1 MYQHTIKSK
10 LFSLSSSPLRS
21 LLIAI
26 FISLSA
32 TVAHAQSDTTHASAK
47 VKKDSAKVYNPKEEI
62 AYDGKRYR
70 VYNNWL
76 SFGGGANYNTKWP
89 KDQKNLAVDY
99 SFHLKQYYFRAGA
112 FMSGND
118 FTAAN
123 SYNFHLGIG
132 ARKEHEKYNLSAFI
146 GPSYSY
152 FKRPLSDSTEFG
164 LPSILNTVYN
174 RLGGYACLE
183 AIYKIKY
190 DVGIGGQIFCD
201 YNEVQMIYGVR
212 LVVYFSGAYR
222 GIKYGYRKPAPKK

>member
-1 MYQHTIKSK
+1 MYAPTIKSK
-10 LFSLSSSPLRS
+10 LFYLPSCALKTFAVAI
-21 LLIAI
+21 LLLVSNPA
-26 FISLSA
+26 LQ
-32 TVAHAQSDTTHASAK
+32 AQSDTAK
-47 VKKDSAKVYNPKEEI
+47 TAGKDSARVYNPKEEI

-89 KDQKNLAVDY
+89 KDQKNIAVDL

-112 FMSGND
+112 FMSGNE

-123 SYNFHLGIG
+123 AYNFHLGMGI
-132 ARKEHEKYNLSAFI
+132 RKEHEKYNLSAFI

-164 LPSILNTVYN
+164 LSSILNTVYD
-174 RLGGYACLE
+174 RFGGYACIE

-190 DVGIGGQIFCD
+190 DVGFGGQIFCD
-201 YNEVQMIYGVR
+201 YNEVQTIYGVR

-222 GIKYGYRKPAPKK
+222 GIKYGYRKPTPKK

>member
-1 MYQHTIKSK
+1 MK
-10 LFSLSSSPLRS
+10 PL
-21 LLIAI
+21 LVAI
-26 FISLSA
+26 IVVLTA
-32 TVAHAQSDTTHASAK
+32 PVAFAQADTTRAA
-47 VKKDSAKVYNPKEEI
+47 KKDSAKVYNPKEEI

-123 SYNFHLGIG
+123 SYNFHLGMG
-132 ARKEHEKYNLSAFI
+132 VRKEHEKYNLSAFI

-164 LPSILNTVYN
+164 LSSILNTVYD
-174 RLGGYACLE
+174 RFGAYAAIE

-190 DVGIGGQIFCD
+190 DVGFGGQIFCD
-201 YNEVQMIYGVR
+201 YNEVQTIYGVR

>member
-1 MYQHTIKSK
+1 MRLHVIKSK
-10 LFSLSSSPLRS
+10 LFYLPSLPLKA
-21 LLIAI
+21 LLIVI
-26 FISLSA
+26 F
-32 TVAHAQSDTTHASAK
+32 TVLCSSTGSSQTDTTK
-47 VKKDSAKVYNPKEEI
+47 QVKKDSAKVYNPKEEI

-76 SFGGGANYNTKWP
+76 SFGAGANYNTKWP
-89 KDQKNLAVDY
+89 KDQKNVAVDF

-123 SYNFHLGIG
+123 SYNFHLGLG
-132 ARKEHEKYNLSAFI
+132 VRKEHEKYNLSAFI

-164 LPSILNTVYN
+164 LQPILNTVYD
-174 RLGGYACLE
+174 RFGGYASIE

-212 LVVYFSGAYR
+212 LVAYFSGAFR
-222 GIKYGYRKPAPKK
+222 GVKYSAKKIKK